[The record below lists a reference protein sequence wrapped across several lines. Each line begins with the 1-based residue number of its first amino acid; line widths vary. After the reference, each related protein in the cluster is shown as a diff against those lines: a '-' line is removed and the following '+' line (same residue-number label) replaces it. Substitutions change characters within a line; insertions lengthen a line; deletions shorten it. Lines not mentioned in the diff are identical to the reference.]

1 MATNSHHQLRFKC
14 NKYGSE
20 STLGVRV
27 MKCVMC
33 DSDGGAGDACAVC
46 DSDGDG
52 DAGDVCAVCDSD
64 VMVVQVMFL
73 PCVTVMVMVV
83 QVTVM

>member
-1 MATNSHHQLRFKC
+1 MIVRQHPNPVQFKLPWSCPEKCTILEAVSMATNSHHQLRFKC

-20 STLGVRV
+20 STLGVGV

-52 DAGDVCAVCDSD
+52 GSG
-64 VMVVQVMFL
+64 
-73 PCVTVMVMVV
+73 
-83 QVTVM
+83 